1 MWGLGVLINTGLV
14 VAGGLIGK
22 LLNNGFK
29 ENIQKTLM
37 IACGISTVFIGVTGT
52 LEGMLVINDG
62 KIETQG
68 TMLLI
73 FSLVIGGLFGEII
86 NIEKRMDNLGER
98 LKKLLKA
105 ENDKGFVDGFV
116 NTSLIICVGAMSIVG
131 SIQDGLTGDY
141 SMILAKAILDFVV
154 VGIMASTYG
163 IGAVCSAVV
172 VLVYQ
177 GGITVAAH
185 FAGNF
190 ISAQLTDYLSY
201 VGSALIF
208 CVGINIT
215 FGKKVPVGNLL
226 PALLVPAAYV
236 AIKSFI

>member
-37 IACGISTVFIGVTGT
+37 IACGISTIFIGVTGT
-52 LEGMLVINDG
+52 LEGMLVINDE

-73 FSLVIGGLFGEII
+73 FSLVIGGFLGELI
-86 NIEKRMDNLGER
+86 NIEKRMDNLGEK

-141 SMILAKAILDFVV
+141 SMILAKSVLDFVV

-163 IGAVCSAVV
+163 IGAMCSALT
-172 VLVYQ
+172 VLLYQ
-177 GGITVAAH
+177 GCITVVAH

-190 ISAQLTDYLSY
+190 ISAQLTDYISY

-208 CVGINIT
+208 GVGINIT

-226 PALLVPAAYV
+226 PALLVPAIYV
-236 AIKSFI
+236 AIKAFI

>member
-37 IACGISTVFIGVTGT
+37 IACGISTIFIGVTGT

-73 FSLVIGGLFGEII
+73 FSLVIGGFLGELI
-86 NIEKRMDNLGER
+86 NIEKRMDNLGEK

-141 SMILAKAILDFVV
+141 SMILAKSVLDFVV

-163 IGAVCSAVV
+163 IGAMCSALT
-172 VLVYQ
+172 VLLYQ
-177 GGITVAAH
+177 GCITVVAH

-190 ISAQLTDYLSY
+190 ISAQLTDYISY

-208 CVGINIT
+208 GVGINIT

-226 PALLVPAAYV
+226 LALLVPAIYV
-236 AIKSFI
+236 AIKAFI

>member
-37 IACGISTVFIGVTGT
+37 IACGISTIFIGVTGT

-73 FSLVIGGLFGEII
+73 FSLVIGGFLGELI
-86 NIEKRMDNLGER
+86 NIEKRMDNLGEK

-141 SMILAKAILDFVV
+141 SMILAKSVLDFVV

-163 IGAVCSAVV
+163 IGAMCSALT
-172 VLVYQ
+172 VLLYQ
-177 GGITVAAH
+177 GCITVVAH

-190 ISAQLTDYLSY
+190 ISAQLTDYISY

-208 CVGINIT
+208 GVGINIT

-226 PALLVPAAYV
+226 PALLVPAIYV
-236 AIKSFI
+236 AIKAFI